1 MQAGDLRTDSDH
13 SLASYLESFS
23 PILSRSYY
31 PLNLLNRQWLI
42 SIESSFSKALEGY
55 AMYNTWKQ
63 EICNH
68 LSYGFLFF
76 FFSSSKS
83 LVIVNRGTLCKSCS
97 ASYNIAINIANNNFS
112 YVSKTLRVSCFPS
125 KGIVLPRL
133 FQVTKSNISSHRSVS
148 PFFIKEIADRSS
160 YLWNK
165 PFELNFVR
173 RNLLCTMK
181 IVLSSICFFFI
192 GRYSQ

>member
-23 PILSRSYY
+23 PIYY
-31 PLNLLNRQWLI
+31 LVRPILWNFWTVNWLI

-63 EICNH
+63 EICSH
-68 LSYGFLFF
+68 LSYGFP
-76 FFSSSKS
+76 SSKS

-112 YVSKTLRVSCFPS
+112 YVSKTLRVSCFSVERDSPNSFPS
-125 KGIVLPRL
+125 LSGDEIVHYIPQKCFL
-133 FQVTKSNISSHRSVS
+133 F
-148 PFFIKEIADRSS
+148 
-160 YLWNK
+160 LW
-165 PFELNFVR
+165 
-173 RNLLCTMK
+173 
-181 IVLSSICFFFI
+181 
-192 GRYSQ
+192 